1 MPLSPSCPQAEAEEE
16 PHMEL
21 SLVRNSAEPGRTV
34 VLLGRMVQQGL
45 LLRTGQGSREDPLL

>member
-1 MPLSPSCPQAEAEEE
+1 
-16 PHMEL
+16 MEL

>member
-1 MPLSPSCPQAEAEEE
+1 
-16 PHMEL
+16 MEL
-21 SLVRNSAEPGRTV
+21 NLVRSSAEPGRTV